1 MKAFL
6 KPISPQRANPP
17 PSAGEGGRGAT
28 GRGGDLSGQRAPLSR
43 PSLTRGPPFPAEG
56 RGGAGTGLGDA
67 LRRAR
72 PHLLL
77 ALPILLI
84 LVALGFGAVAWRA
97 ARDNA
102 TIAALAAGRDVPV
115 SLDAPAPLL
124 LARVQHLARRGVTE
138 EIEPLIESL
147 DRRGETDLSARAR
160 YALGNARLRQAFDHL
175 ERSNL
180 DPAGPLITLAR
191 QDYRRALQG
200 RPDLWDAKFNLDVAS
215 RLLRDFPE
223 FDRKTGDEL
232 KAEPKKIWT
241 EIPGQPRGE
250 P

>member
-1 MKAFL
+1 M
-6 KPISPQRANPP
+6 
-17 PSAGEGGRGAT
+17 
-28 GRGGDLSGQRAPLSR
+28 
-43 PSLTRGPPFPAEG
+43 
-56 RGGAGTGLGDA
+56 
-67 LRRAR
+67 RRAR

-77 ALPILLI
+77 ALPILLL
-84 LVALGFGAVAWRA
+84 LVALGFGAAAWQA
-97 ARDNA
+97 ERDNA
-102 TIAALAAGRDVPV
+102 AIAALAAGKDSPV
-115 SLDAPAPLL
+115 SLSARAPLL

-138 EIEPLIESL
+138 EIEPLIEAL
-147 DRRGETDLSARAR
+147 DRRGETDLGARAR

>member
-1 MKAFL
+1 MREFH
-6 KPISPQRANPP
+6 S
-17 PSAGEGGRGAT
+17 
-28 GRGGDLSGQRAPLSR
+28 
-43 PSLTRGPPFPAEG
+43 PAEG
-56 RGGAGTGLGDA
+56 RGKVRARLGDA

-77 ALPILLI
+77 ALPILLL
-84 LVALGFGAVAWRA
+84 LVALGFGAAAWRA
-97 ARDNA
+97 ERDNA
-102 TIAALAAGRDVPV
+102 AIAALVAGKDIPV
-115 SLDAPAPLL
+115 SLSARAPLL